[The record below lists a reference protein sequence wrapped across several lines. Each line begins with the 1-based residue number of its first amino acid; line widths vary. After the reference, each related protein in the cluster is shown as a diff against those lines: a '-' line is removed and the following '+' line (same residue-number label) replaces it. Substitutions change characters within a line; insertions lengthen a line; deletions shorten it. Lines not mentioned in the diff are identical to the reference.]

1 MKAQLNSQITHTTPT
16 GNKPEAGP
24 FAIKDK
30 MLGPN
35 GVRYRRVPLYM
46 FLHRLQL
53 RVQFG
58 RDLSRD
64 TAEDVIKLK
73 EIGETE
79 ES

>member
-1 MKAQLNSQITHTTPT
+1 
-16 GNKPEAGP
+16 
-24 FAIKDK
+24 

-64 TAEDVIKLK
+64 AAEDVVELK
-73 EIGETE
+73 EIRETE

>member
-1 MKAQLNSQITHTTPT
+1 
-16 GNKPEAGP
+16 
-24 FAIKDK
+24 

-46 FLHRLQL
+46 LLHRLQS

-64 TAEDVIKLK
+64 AAEDVVELK
-73 EIGETE
+73 EIRETE

>member
-1 MKAQLNSQITHTTPT
+1 
-16 GNKPEAGP
+16 
-24 FAIKDK
+24 
-30 MLGPN
+30 MLVPKGF
-35 GVRYRRVPLYM
+35 RYRGVPLYM
-46 FLHRLQL
+46 FLHRLKF

-64 TAEDVIKLK
+64 AAEDVIELK